1 MPLVLSSGDD
11 RKLDVKKIWTDMSFS
26 MLNDEHGYDS
36 DDTPS
41 KLNNINVLIII
52 MNLLIFHDMY

>member
-1 MPLVLSSGDD
+1 
-11 RKLDVKKIWTDMSFS
+11 MSFS